1 MIMNP
6 LSSYSTKTKSLGY
19 SPFISDDSCFKRY
32 EKRRIKIAKNIK
44 RLSILILLSIVYS
57 FSGLVI
63 LSTFTPNIFVIIF
76 SFLDIIIG
84 FAGIVWFSFFLAILY
99 SIYIDLEK
107 NTICYKIFRR

>member
-19 SPFISDDSCFKRY
+19 SPFISDDSYFKRY

-44 RLSILILLSIVYS
+44 RLSILILLSIIYS

-63 LSTFTPNIFVIIF
+63 LSTFTPNIFVIAF

-84 FAGIVWFSFFLAILY
+84 FAGIVWFSFLLSDSIFDLY
-99 SIYIDLEK
+99 KLRKKYHML
-107 NTICYKIFRR
+107 

>member
-44 RLSILILLSIVYS
+44 RLSILILLSIIYS

-63 LSTFTPNIFVIIF
+63 LSTFTPNIFVIAF

-84 FAGIVWFSFFLAILY
+84 FGGIVWFSFF
-99 SIYIDLEK
+99 SWRFYI
-107 NTICYKIFRR
+107 

>member
-44 RLSILILLSIVYS
+44 RLSILILLSIIYS
-57 FSGLVI
+57 FSGFVI
-63 LSTFTPNIFVIIF
+63 LSTFTPIFFVILF
-76 SFLDIIIG
+76 GFLDIIIG
-84 FAGIVWFSFFLAILY
+84 FAGTLWFSFLLGDYIFDLY
-99 SIYIDLEK
+99 NLRKKYHML
-107 NTICYKIFRR
+107 